1 MTPEEIR
8 RRREERASVWQQMQD
23 VEAAAEGRQMTQE
36 EVNRWDALEARLTEL
51 TNEIE
56 SAEAQQTAD
65 QRIRSR
71 SSELRQQLGRPTA
84 PAIDTSTIGDG
95 NTGDE
100 GERRYAEAFG
110 RLLRYGAGG
119 LSAEDR
125 ALVQTRFGQIEGRAQ
140 GVGTATAGGYFV
152 PTGFRNRIVETMKA
166 FGAVRQVAEVISTE
180 TGNTLPWPTNDDTAN
195 VGAILAENTQVTE
208 QDVVLG
214 TANLE
219 AYMYT
224 SKLVRVSLQLLQDEA
239 FDLER
244 WLARKLGE
252 RIGRIQNQHFTTGTG
267 TAQPDGIVTNA
278 VVGKTGAAGQVTSV
292 TYDDL
297 IDLMFSLDEAYDAN
311 AEWMMRGATLGAIRK
326 LKDGQ
331 NRPLWEPSMQ
341 AGTPDTLL
349 GKPIVRNPD
358 MPAPAAS
365 AKSILYGDFEAG
377 YVIRDVLGIQQLRL
391 EERYA
396 DFLQVGFLAF
406 ARADGTQQDA
416 AAYKAYQHPA
426 A

>member
-1 MTPEEIR
+1 MTEEELR
-8 RRREERASVWQQMQD
+8 RLREERAGVWQQMQD
-23 VEAAAEGRQMTQE
+23 IEAAAEGRQMNQE
-36 EVNRWDALEARLTEL
+36 EVNRWDAFEARLTEL
-51 TNEIE
+51 TEKIDQ
-56 SAEAQQTAD
+56 AEKGRSAD
-65 QRIRSR
+65 QRIRGR
-71 SSELRQQLGRPTA
+71 SSELHGRFDRLA
-84 PAIDTSTIGDG
+84 PAAIDTSTITEGGNAGD
-95 NTGDE
+95 D
-100 GERRYAEAFG
+100 GEARYAKAFG
-110 RLLRYGAGG
+110 QMLRFG
-119 LSAEDR
+119 LSGLPPEER
-125 ALVQTRFGQIEGRAQ
+125 ALVQSRFGMIEGRAQ
-140 GVGTATAGGYFV
+140 GTGTTAGGYFV
-152 PTGFRNRIVETMKA
+152 PAGFRNRIIETMKA
-166 FGAVRQVAEVISTE
+166 FGAVRESVEVIETE
-180 TGNTLPWPTNDDTAN
+180 TGNSLPWPTNDDTAN

-208 QDVVLG
+208 QDVTIG

-278 VVGKTGAAGQVTSV
+278 VVGKTGAAGQVTTV

-297 IDLMFSLDEAYDAN
+297 VDLMFSVDEAYQQR
-311 AEWMMRGATLGAIRK
+311 AEWMMRGAALAAIRK
-326 LKDGQ
+326 LKDG
-331 NRPLWEPSMQ
+331 NGRPLWEPSVQ
-341 AGTPDTLL
+341 AGTPDLLL
-349 GKPIVRNPD
+349 GKPVVRNPD

-396 DFLQVGFLAF
+396 DFLQVGFLGF

-416 AAYKAYQHPA
+416 AAYKAYAHPA